1 MMLSAGKDPLG
12 GVMWGPNVER
22 FDHLLHALAASSDV
36 PVADLPWTSAERVEA
51 DNACRLAAV
60 LDGPPLL
67 PGDGAAQSVVRPL
80 ENGGHFGHFERL
92 RRFGPM
98 VHCPYI

>member
-1 MMLSAGKDPLG
+1 MTDGDATELTAARQQVRKHFAMMLAAGKDPLG

-22 FDHLLHALAASSDV
+22 FDHLLHALAVSSGV

-67 PGDGAAQSVVRPL
+67 T
-80 ENGGHFGHFERL
+80 E
-92 RRFGPM
+92 
-98 VHCPYI
+98 